1 MSNIIAKV
9 TRNTV
14 TTSDDMIG
22 QTLKLLDGTKTKI
35 SGCPSGTS
43 YSVEG
48 TRNRVY
54 AYLIVKQNRVFT
66 QIQPE
71 DVDGKVT
78 DVEDAGGYAVYTFA
92 GKRRPTTKPVEEVK
106 PTNNRRPSNKQ
117 PVQEEEPKKPN
128 NRRPSSKPAS
138 APVQEEPKK
147 PSGRRQPVKPVQEEQ
162 APRRQPA
169 KSPIVVAPLVN
180 EDLIADL
187 LASDE
192 VSEKLAAKIRKHVL
206 GLVTE
211 AFAPLKDQVTIDSE
225 SKFNGPLYNL
235 TIAMDFT
242 DLMVEE
248 EPELDGVTIDEMVEV
263 LLDAKILTAKEI
275 RGATDDYIAEL
286 YAEYVGEESGDTE
299 LDDNGDDE
307 GDPELDDNDES
318 GAATDEPLYHN
329 LPKGFNSGF
338 TQVKDDDTLD
348 QLAAAWALDADDISV
363 GLALVYNRKDGDV
376 NAAYLGLM
384 NNKDG
389 ELRVVLADAA
399 TLGDAKITKYLVPVN
414 KACDMCAVEFQ
425 TQSEEHHDVDAEEH
439 DDSDDFTF
447 EL

>member
-14 TTSDDMIG
+14 ATSDDMIG

-35 SGCPSGTS
+35 NGCPSGTS

-117 PVQEEEPKKPN
+117 PVQEEPKKTN
-128 NRRPSSKPAS
+128 NRRPSNK
-138 APVQEEPKK
+138 Q
-147 PSGRRQPVKPVQEEQ
+147 PVQEEQ

-169 KSPIVVAPLVN
+169 KPPIVVAPLVN

-192 VSEKLAAKIRKHVL
+192 VTEKLAAKIRKHVL

-225 SKFNGPLYNL
+225 SKFNGVLYNL

-242 DLMVEE
+242 DLMVEA

-286 YAEYVGEESGDTE
+286 YAEYVGEEAGDPE
-299 LDDNGDDE
+299 LDDNGDDNGDDE
-307 GDPELDDNDES
+307 GDPELDDNGDDS
-318 GAATDEPLYHN
+318 AATDEPLYHN

-425 TQSEEHHDVDAEEH
+425 TQSEEQHDVDAEEH

-447 EL
+447 EM